1 MADVID
7 GTAMRLR
14 IEGVAVLK
22 ATNCSISMTR
32 DTRTRAHKDM
42 EGGWASVDYGQG
54 SIEASGEA
62 LYAEGEG
69 YETLFTAMINK
80 TKVTTEMSTS
90 VTGSKKTTF
99 EGVITSLEMNA
110 PNAEDT
116 TFSFSISGDG
126 APVRA
131 TI

>member
-7 GTAMRLR
+7 GTAMRIR
-14 IEGVAVLK
+14 IDGVAVLK
-22 ATNCSISMTR
+22 ATNCSISMSR
-32 DTRTRAHKDM
+32 ETRTRSHKDVT
-42 EGGWASVDYGQG
+42 GGWQSADYGQG
-54 SIEASGEA
+54 SIEANGEA
-62 LYAEGEG
+62 LFAEGEG
-69 YETLFTAMINK
+69 YETLFTAMIDK
-80 TKVTTEMSTS
+80 TKVEVEMSTN

-99 EGVITSLEMNA
+99 DGVITSLEMNA

-116 TFSFSISGDG
+116 TFSYTIAGDG